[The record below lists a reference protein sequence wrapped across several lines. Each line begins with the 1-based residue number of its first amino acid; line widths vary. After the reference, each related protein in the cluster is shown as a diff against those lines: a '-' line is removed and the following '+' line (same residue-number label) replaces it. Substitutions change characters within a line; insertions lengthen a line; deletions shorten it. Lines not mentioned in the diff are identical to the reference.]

1 LYQAAVNF
9 TTRTG
14 AGLEVEQARYMYAK
28 FVKNNME
35 MKQAIEQEQED
46 YERSS
51 HRVRSRTKRNI
62 FGSLISTLTGLAT
75 EEQLRAEHEAEK
87 HLEQKVARMLSHE
100 IDVEK
105 SVELLNREVAHSMHD
120 ANRHMRHI
128 RHDQFMDNMY
138 WSRKE
143 MHRVV

>member
-1 LYQAAVNF
+1 
-9 TTRTG
+9 
-14 AGLEVEQARYMYAK
+14 MYAK
-28 FVKNNME
+28 FVKNHME
-35 MKQAIEQEQED
+35 MKQALEQEKED

-51 HRVRSRTKRNI
+51 NSGRSRTKRNI
-62 FGSLISTLTGLAT
+62 FGSLISMLTGLAT
-75 EEQLRAEHEAEK
+75 EQQLRVEHKAEK

-105 SVELLNREVAHSMHD
+105 SVELVNREVAHSMHD
-120 ANRHMRHI
+120 TNRHMRHI

-143 MHRVV
+143 RHRVVNNTSAI